1 MIKEINTDGI
11 VIRSDKYGENG
22 RLLYF
27 LTPDHGIIS
36 IVKHGFN
43 SKKNIGRSILQ
54 PMNYVKLEIIEEKN
68 KYKINDFELLD
79 NFDYIRS
86 NYDRIETILN
96 IFTVLNKLPL
106 NDLDGN
112 RMIFFL
118 VKKLLEATDKN
129 TEFSSNNTKIYFYYQ
144 LAWCLGI
151 NFNISTKCSVC
162 SSNEKLEYIDI
173 SNGNLL
179 CKNCKSTSEYSFPVS
194 ENLSKIL
201 IDISE
206 VKFDRIYKIKDQK
219 DHIRKEFINMFNLYT
234 DFHINHKIVSEI

>member
-11 VIRSDKYGENG
+11 VVKSNKHGENG

-86 NYDRIETILN
+86 NYERIDTILN
-96 IFTVLNKLPL
+96 IFAVLNKLPL

-118 VKKLLEATDKN
+118 VKKLLETSDKN
-129 TEFSSNNTKIYFYYQ
+129 SEFSSNNTEIYFYYQ

-151 NFNISTKCSVC
+151 NFNISDHCSAC
-162 SSNEKLEYIDI
+162 NSKEKLEYIDI

-179 CKNCKSTSEYSFPVS
+179 CKDCKSSFQYSLPVS
-194 ENLSKIL
+194 ESLSKFL
-201 IDISE
+201 INISN
-206 VKFDRIYKIKDQK
+206 VKFDKIYKEKSQK
-219 DHIRKEFINMFNLYT
+219 DHIKKEFVNMFNMYT
-234 DFHINHKIVSEI
+234 NFHINHKIASGI

>member
-11 VIRSDKYGENG
+11 VVRSVKHGENG

-27 LTPDHGIIS
+27 LTPDLGIIS

-54 PMNYVKLEIIEEKN
+54 PMNFVKLEIIEEKG

-86 NYDRIETILN
+86 NYERIETILN
-96 IFTVLNKLPL
+96 IFAVLNKLPL

-118 VKKLLEATDKN
+118 VKKLLEASDKN
-129 TEFSSNNTKIYFYYQ
+129 NEFSSNNTEIYFYYQ

-151 NFNISTKCSVC
+151 NFNISENCSIC
-162 SSNEKLEYIDI
+162 GSKDKLEYLNI
-173 SNGNLL
+173 SNGE
-179 CKNCKSTSEYSFPVS
+179 K
-194 ENLSKIL
+194 LSKFL
-201 IDISE
+201 RTISKI
-206 VKFDRIYKIKDQK
+206 KFDGIYKVETQK
-219 DHIRKEFINMFNLYT
+219 DNIKKEFINMFNMYT
-234 DFHINHKIVSEI
+234 NFHINHTIIR